1 MEARPGTAQK
11 ISNTGGYLQNEYILS
26 SNGVAPI
33 NDPEI
38 AVYVAIDSPVGTN
51 NYGGIIHCWRK
62 RWTCKLGGKMEYLV
76 MLVII
81 LVVIAYILDG
91 RNKK

>member
-1 MEARPGTAQK
+1 MHSGTAQK
-11 ISNTGGYLQNEYILS
+11 NSNTGGYLQNEYILS
-26 SNGVAPI
+26 SIGVAPI

-62 RWTCKLGGKMEYLV
+62 RWTCKLGGQ
-76 MLVII
+76 
-81 LVVIAYILDG
+81 DG
-91 RNKK
+91 ISCRVSDNPSGYCLHT